1 MRVPVT
7 GIFYGDIRGRTV
19 PVAPVYRC
27 ARPVHV
33 KNKPVLRMW
42 LVLLD
47 ETGKDGD
54 IFRQNA
60 NAVREIVRTVRFVR

>member
-7 GIFYGDIRGRTV
+7 WIFYGDVRGRTV
-19 PVAPVYRC
+19 PVAPVDSC
-27 ARPVHV
+27 PRPVNV
-33 KNKPVLRMW
+33 KGKPVLRMW

-60 NAVREIVRTVRFVR
+60 NAVREIIRTVRFVR